1 MNGNQANGAAN
12 LQAATPVLLPLH
24 TTRASYLWAQLYNQP
39 DLYQVMTFPTTLVIG
54 DLVVPI
60 VLAVDE
66 YFEHLRMDVERM
78 VPLPA
83 EYGVPN
89 LRVFIAGGFI
99 DRHLSADNVLAMLSY
114 LKVRGAGIDYIGV
127 ERQVMGS
134 APQEEIHQNG
144 IDDNE
149 PPEQ

>member
-1 MNGNQANGAAN
+1 MNGDQANGAAN
-12 LQAATPVLLPLH
+12 LQAATMPVLLPLH
-24 TTRASYLWAQLYNQP
+24 TTRASYLWAQLNSQP

-54 DLVVPI
+54 DLVVPF

-66 YFEHLRMDVERM
+66 YFEHLRMDVQRM

-83 EYGVPN
+83 EYGDPN
-89 LRVFIAGGFI
+89 LKVFIAGGFI
-99 DRHLSADNVLAMLSY
+99 NQYLSADNILAMLSY

-134 APQEEIHQNG
+134 APQEEIHQN
-144 IDDNE
+144 
-149 PPEQ
+149 